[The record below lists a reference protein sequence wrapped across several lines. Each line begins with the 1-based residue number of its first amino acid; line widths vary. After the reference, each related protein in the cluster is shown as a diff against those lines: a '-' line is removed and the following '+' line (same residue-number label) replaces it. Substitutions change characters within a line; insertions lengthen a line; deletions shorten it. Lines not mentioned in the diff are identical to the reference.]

1 MNCSIWVW
9 INLFRV
15 WNGLQWVWNCNFYGM
30 KKTIKRYEMEEFW
43 YEIASQRYEKLKVW
57 KYTRRYENDVGRYE
71 KIPKVWNRNSRYEID
86 TQGMNKIHKV
96 IKRVLRYE
104 IEVFLKN
111 SDFSYLY
118 GSISYLFGYE
128 KNRCFFLMT
137 NVPSKHIGR
146 NLASQELHYFPVTL
160 FTHTHASY
168 GIVVVIAHV

>member
-57 KYTRRYENDVGRYE
+57 KYTQRYENDVDGMKKYQS
-71 KIPKVWNRNSRYEID
+71 KKGMKKMPKVWNRNSRYEKAEK
-86 TQGMNKIHKV
+86 GMKLLHKV

-104 IEVFLKN
+104 IGVSLEN
-111 SDFSYLY
+111 NGFSYLY

-128 KNRCFFLMT
+128 KNRCFFLMKEKL
-137 NVPSKHIGR
+137 P
-146 NLASQELHYFPVTL
+146 L
-160 FTHTHASY
+160 
-168 GIVVVIAHV
+168 

>member
-30 KKTIKRYEMEEFW
+30 KKTIKRYEIEEFW
-43 YEIASQRYEKLKVW
+43 YEIVSQRYEKLKVW

-86 TQGMNKIHKV
+86 AQGMKSSQEV
-96 IKRVLRYE
+96 IRRVLRYE
-104 IEVFLKN
+104 IGVFLKN
-111 SDFSYLY
+111 SDFSYLC

-128 KNRCFFLMT
+128 KNRCFFLMLL
-137 NVPSKHIGR
+137 VPLLSHGGR
-146 NLASQELHYFPVTL
+146 TGVCLLLQDL
-160 FTHTHASY
+160 
-168 GIVVVIAHV
+168 I